1 VIPRQLWLAAIF
13 ALYLG
18 FVAAHYLRGLVPMW
32 AYLLIGSGVMLV
44 AIAIFRRERERATIR
59 SAAPPPDPRS

>member
-1 VIPRQLWLAAIF
+1 MIPRRLFLAAIF

-18 FVAAHYLRGLVPMW
+18 FVAVHYISGWVPMW

-59 SAAPPPDPRS
+59 SAAPPPDLRS